1 MEDSFN
7 NNNKDNNKEV
17 SKEDNNKVLLKDLL
31 LTSPLQQP
39 FLVEPALD
47 QGTYIVNK
55 E

>member
-7 NNNKDNNKEV
+7 NNNKDNNKEA
-17 SKEDNNKVLLKDLL
+17 SKEDNKVLLKDLL
-31 LTSPLQQP
+31 LTPPLQQP